1 MIFSRH
7 KMPKRTES
15 FSRSRARAMSFAAL
29 GVVAAFAMRA
39 EAAPSIDAQQKPVA
53 PIQEAP
59 TSEPLFRIVAFGSS
73 STEGIG
79 SSGPAMTYPA
89 QLDRLLNEP
98 SRRGPRVGV
107 VNRGIGGEA
116 IDDMVGRLQADV
128 IARKPDLIIWQVGS
142 NDPLRG
148 IPLDHFESELRRGL
162 ATIRAAGIEVVLLEP
177 QWCPKLGTV
186 DARHQF
192 IDLVRKV
199 GADQKVAVV
208 RRYDL
213 MQDWIAHGLV
223 TEKGLIGP
231 DGLHMTD
238 RGYTLLAAAM
248 AEEISG
254 GSLSYRRARR
264 DGAAVA
270 SVVTRRPAQ

>member
-1 MIFSRH
+1 MIFGR
-7 KMPKRTES
+7 PDPVARAE
-15 FSRSRARAMSFAAL
+15 SRSPPLGVLVGVIAL
-29 GVVAAFAMRA
+29 GLFAAFASGVQ
-39 EAAPSIDAQQKPVA
+39 AAPSIDAQQKSVA
-53 PIQEAP
+53 PIQDTP
-59 TSEPLFRIVAFGSS
+59 TIEPVFRIVAFGSS

-116 IDDMVGRLQADV
+116 IDDMVGRLQADI

-148 IPLDHFESELRRGL
+148 IPPDHFESELRRGL

-177 QWCPKLGTV
+177 QWCPKLSTV
-186 DARHQF
+186 DARNQF

-199 GADQKVAVV
+199 GAGEKVAVV

-254 GSLSYRRARR
+254 GSLGYRRARR
-264 DGAAVA
+264 DGATVA
-270 SVVTRRPAQ
+270 SIVTGRPAN